1 MFKVSFSLCTCNV
14 YSSFPGAELVV
25 GLWDQVK
32 TGEGVAGQVLVTEDW
47 EASSMEGVMY
57 AALVGV
63 FRGQAGV
70 GKSRRP
76 WW

>member
-1 MFKVSFSLCTCNV
+1 M
-14 YSSFPGAELVV
+14 

-70 GKSRRP
+70 GTSRRP